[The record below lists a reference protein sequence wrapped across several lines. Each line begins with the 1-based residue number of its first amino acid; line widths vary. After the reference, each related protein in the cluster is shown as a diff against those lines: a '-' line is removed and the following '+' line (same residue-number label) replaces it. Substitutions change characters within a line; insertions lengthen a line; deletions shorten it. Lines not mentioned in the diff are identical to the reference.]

1 MTLEYY
7 VERGAKMTVYD
18 IDWKIMGQNLSFTRM
33 LKRLTRAELA
43 ARLSMDEERLTRLE
57 FGEEPF
63 TVELLVN
70 IALVSGITPAS
81 ILVGTGAIDVGV
93 VEARLTE
100 VLSKILSDVKRDT

>member
-1 MTLEYY
+1 MLEK
-7 VERGAKMTVYD
+7 RKPAKKCRLASGKAA
-18 IDWKIMGQNLSFTRM
+18 KI
-33 LKRLTRAELA
+33 RAS
-43 ARLSMDEERLTRLE
+43 R
-57 FGEEPF
+57 EPF